1 MNRMYSRVR
10 NSLAIKVIFSTVLLS
25 LVVTGITGSVLNTQ
39 LSAGVKDVNLSSALV
54 EARSTIFTAE
64 YRFLLAQGEKDS
76 VVQKV
81 VDDVISSATTLTSN
95 ENAREVVFLRSPG
108 NTRENNYEI
117 ASNLLDPTSI
127 PSTLSERVRKN
138 PDLVYQYTN
147 MNYLTGTRIKGLAIG
162 QKVQIPNAGQYE
174 MYIIFSLANQEKTLD
189 LISRSLFLG
198 GFILLLL
205 IALITWLVT
214 RQVVSPVREAAM
226 IAAEFTAGDFRKRLK
241 VESQDEISTLGLAF
255 NDMAESIEKQIARLE
270 NLSRVQQRF
279 VSDVSHELRTPLTTL
294 RMASEVIYSSKEGF
308 DPVVARSAELLV
320 AQLDRF
326 EKLLEDLLEVSR
338 FDAEVA
344 VLEAVDFDMVQ
355 LVQRCADDLSLVAK
369 ERKTEIYVNSSEPV
383 IMIKADIRRV
393 ERILRNLL
401 ANAID
406 HSEELQ
412 IDVRIEASEHD
423 VAVGVRDYGIGL
435 DENAL
440 TRVFDRFWRADPS
453 RARTRGGTGL
463 GLSIALEDA
472 RLHNGELE
480 AWGRPGRGSHFVVTL
495 PRNTWESIEA
505 RLIKLQPEDYRAQF
519 PQFLASVSGSIE
531 SRHDCKVRPFA
542 ELSQLIFP
550 SRCFGC
556 HRLGPS
562 ICSACR
568 SSWHPHYYKTK
579 VESLTVHSALLYT
592 PTASKIILAAKESGL
607 KGADDLLIEAI
618 IHVLD
623 KSVPDTTLFR
633 LVPIP
638 SSKASQRRRGRSFVV
653 DLVSQ
658 ISQRTGIPMI
668 DCLQLSRRVL
678 DQSGLH
684 RDERASNLAG
694 AFTLISPARGE
705 LILIDDVVTTGATLR
720 EAARALNSQGF
731 QAIGSVTAITACVAQ
746 RLR

>member
-1 MNRMYSRVR
+1 MNRIYSRVR

-81 VDDVISSATTLTSN
+81 VDDVISSATTLTSS

-127 PSTLSERVRKN
+127 PSSLSERVRKN
-138 PDLVYQYTN
+138 PNLVYQYTN
-147 MNYLTGTRIKGLAIG
+147 MNYLSGSRIKGLAIG

-174 MYIIFSLANQEKTLD
+174 MYIIFSLVNQEKTLD

-205 IALITWLVT
+205 VALITWLVV

-226 IAAEFTAGDFRKRLK
+226 IATEFTAGDFRKRLK
-241 VESQDEISTLGLAF
+241 VESQDEIATLGLAF
-255 NDMAESIEKQIARLE
+255 NEMAESIEQQIARLE

-294 RMASEVIYSSKEGF
+294 RMASEVIFSSKDNF
-308 DPVVARSAELLV
+308 DPIVGRSAELLV

-344 VLEAVDFDMVQ
+344 VLEAVDFDMVL
-355 LVQRCADDLSLVAK
+355 LVQRCADDLGLVAK
-369 ERKTEIYVNSSEPV
+369 ERMTEIYVNSSEPV

-412 IDVRIEASEHD
+412 IDVRIVASDHD

-505 RLIKLQPEDYRAQF
+505 RLIKLQPEDYRA
-519 PQFLASVSGSIE
+519 
-531 SRHDCKVRPFA
+531 
-542 ELSQLIFP
+542 
-550 SRCFGC
+550 
-556 HRLGPS
+556 
-562 ICSACR
+562 
-568 SSWHPHYYKTK
+568 
-579 VESLTVHSALLYT
+579 
-592 PTASKIILAAKESGL
+592 
-607 KGADDLLIEAI
+607 
-618 IHVLD
+618 
-623 KSVPDTTLFR
+623 
-633 LVPIP
+633 
-638 SSKASQRRRGRSFVV
+638 
-653 DLVSQ
+653 
-658 ISQRTGIPMI
+658 
-668 DCLQLSRRVL
+668 
-678 DQSGLH
+678 
-684 RDERASNLAG
+684 
-694 AFTLISPARGE
+694 
-705 LILIDDVVTTGATLR
+705 
-720 EAARALNSQGF
+720 
-731 QAIGSVTAITACVAQ
+731 
-746 RLR
+746 

>member
-1 MNRMYSRVR
+1 MNRIYSRVR

-81 VDDVISSATTLTSN
+81 VDDVISSATTLTSS

-127 PSTLSERVRKN
+127 PSSLSERVRKN
-138 PDLVYQYTN
+138 PNLVYQYTN
-147 MNYLTGTRIKGLAIG
+147 MNYLSGSRIKGLAIG

-174 MYIIFSLANQEKTLD
+174 MYIIFSLVNQEKTLD

-205 IALITWLVT
+205 VALITWLVV

-226 IAAEFTAGDFRKRLK
+226 IATEFTAGDFRKRLK
-241 VESQDEISTLGLAF
+241 VESQDEIATLGLAF
-255 NDMAESIEKQIARLE
+255 NEMAESIEQQIARLE

-294 RMASEVIYSSKEGF
+294 RMASEVIFSSKDNF
-308 DPVVARSAELLV
+308 DPIVGRSAELLV

-344 VLEAVDFDMVQ
+344 VLEAVDFDMVL
-355 LVQRCADDLSLVAK
+355 LVQRCADDLGLVAK
-369 ERKTEIYVNSSEPV
+369 ERKTEIYVNSAEPV

-412 IDVRIEASEHD
+412 IDVRIVASDHD

-505 RLIKLQPEDYRAQF
+505 RLIKLQPEDYRA
-519 PQFLASVSGSIE
+519 
-531 SRHDCKVRPFA
+531 
-542 ELSQLIFP
+542 
-550 SRCFGC
+550 
-556 HRLGPS
+556 
-562 ICSACR
+562 
-568 SSWHPHYYKTK
+568 
-579 VESLTVHSALLYT
+579 
-592 PTASKIILAAKESGL
+592 
-607 KGADDLLIEAI
+607 
-618 IHVLD
+618 
-623 KSVPDTTLFR
+623 
-633 LVPIP
+633 
-638 SSKASQRRRGRSFVV
+638 
-653 DLVSQ
+653 
-658 ISQRTGIPMI
+658 
-668 DCLQLSRRVL
+668 
-678 DQSGLH
+678 
-684 RDERASNLAG
+684 
-694 AFTLISPARGE
+694 
-705 LILIDDVVTTGATLR
+705 
-720 EAARALNSQGF
+720 
-731 QAIGSVTAITACVAQ
+731 
-746 RLR
+746 